1 MFEELNLTEEQL
13 QGVQKVLQSET
24 DKVRTDYTKK
34 IKSLDEELTTL
45 RPKPK
50 TEEEKALE
58 ERLKVLEDK
67 EKEITKKE
75 MEFKITETLESNGL
89 PKQLAKYLNMQGAED
104 LGSYLGEVKEV
115 LNNHI
120 LNGSF
125 KPKEHNKNPN
135 VGITKEQFS
144 KMSYAERAELY
155 NTNAD
160 LYNRLTSM

>member
-34 IKSLDEELTTL
+34 VKSLEEELATL
-45 RPKPK
+45 KPDEK

-58 ERLKVLEDK
+58 QRLKALEDK
-67 EKEITKKE
+67 EKEIAKKE
-75 MEFKITETLESNGL
+75 MEFKISETLQNNGL
-89 PKQLAKYLNMQGAED
+89 PKQLAKYLNTQGAED
-104 LGSYLGEVKEV
+104 LESYLGEVKEI

-120 LNGSF
+120 LDGSF
-125 KPKEHNKNPN
+125 KPEKHNKNSN
-135 VGITKEQFS
+135 TGITKEQFN
-144 KMSYAERAELY
+144 KMTYAERAELY